1 MEEFV
6 KLNIDPPHVQFA
18 EADGMW
24 VRTYTLAKAGYIV
37 PQHAH
42 EHDHIT
48 LISQGSVEAWKDDEH
63 LGVFQAP
70 AMIVIPAGSK
80 HKFRALTDNVFLSC
94 LHNLRGT
101 GLKEPQIK
109 EKHTL
114 VMS

>member
-6 KLNIDPPHVQFA
+6 KLNVELPYVQFA
-18 EADGMW
+18 EADDIW
-24 VRTYTLAKAGYIV
+24 VRTYTLEKAGYIV

-48 LISQGSVEAWKDDEH
+48 LLNQGSIEAWKDEEQ
-63 LGVFQAP
+63 LGVFVAP

-80 HKFRALTDNVFLSC
+80 HRFRALTDNVFLSC

-101 GLKEPQIK
+101 GLKEPKIK

-114 VMS
+114 VKS

>member
-6 KLNIDPPHVQFA
+6 KVDAELPFVQFA
-18 EADGMW
+18 EADDMW
-24 VRTYTLAKAGYIV
+24 IRTYTLEKAGYIV

-48 LISQGSVEAWKDDEH
+48 LLSQGSIEAWKDNEH
-63 LGVFQAP
+63 MGVFQAP

-80 HKFRALTDNVFLSC
+80 HRFRALTDNVFLSC

-109 EKHTL
+109 EEHTL
-114 VMS
+114 VKT